1 MIPSAETSEGG
12 STPNT
17 AVLVTPPRCTNE
29 TDGVSM
35 IESLQ
40 FRTIITDIS
49 QRLLGKESSFGGQDE
64 EEEQQHVDV
73 DADVHVEEP
82 PNKTTMQELEER
94 PVSIVL
100 SQGTLEESG
109 GFDVCQEYGY
119 KYDTHDQQ
127 EEEDDSSTNPLDESC
142 EQQQQQQP
150 LHDQSIYVRTKTNEN
165 IPYIHLLGKT
175 YHPILEFNTRREYEH
190 SLFWFTYRCDFP
202 EIVPYRITTDAGW
215 GCMLRS
221 AQMML
226 AQTLRVHFQSRHWK
240 PAKSI
245 VQRRLDPF
253 ISNLLTWFADF
264 PSKTE
269 SVYSLHNMVAAGF
282 SKYETLPGE
291 WYGPGTAC
299 YVIRDLVTMHE
310 QHQPSL
316 FRVHVA
322 PEGAVYRDAV
332 QKLMTKD
339 FKQRVEE
346 RQKRTSSQK
355 EASAVPLHP
364 LDPSVPAP
372 TKESETLQQLEWD
385 TGLLLLVPL
394 RLGLNNFHQDYIQSI
409 ARSFSLPQSVG
420 ILGGRPRG
428 ARWFYGAYADGSKI
442 LGLDPHTVQTA
453 PQKRRMHAPAG
464 QVNHSSNSVV
474 DLSDEYMR
482 SVHTTYP
489 EVFPIARMD
498 PSIALGFYCRDKSE
512 FAQLEAGLAQL
523 KSQLPEGSPDLFAFA
538 DHAPDYLSSAMNDMM
553 LMDSGLGDED
563 TIEGVVAQE
572 QVSDEDE
579 YVLL

>member
-1 MIPSAETSEGG
+1 MSSAES
-12 STPNT
+12 SKDSKPNT
-17 AVLVTPPRCTNE
+17 ALLVTPPRCTNE
-29 TDGVSM
+29 ETDGVSI

-49 QRLLGKESSFGGQDE
+49 QRLLGKESSFGAQ
-64 EEEQQHVDV
+64 EEQ
-73 DADVHVEEP
+73 HVEG
-82 PNKTTMQELEER
+82 PNKTMQELEER
-94 PVSIVL
+94 PVSIVP
-100 SQGTLEESG
+100 SQGKLEVAG

-127 EEEDDSSTNPLDESC
+127 EEEDDSSTNPLGESC
-142 EQQQQQQP
+142 EQQA
-150 LHDQSIYVRTKTNEN
+150 LYDHSIYVRTKTNEN

-175 YHPILEFNTRREYEH
+175 YHPILEFNARREYEH

-202 EIVPYRITTDAGW
+202 EIVPYRIVTDAGW

-240 PAKSI
+240 PATSI
-245 VQRRLDPF
+245 ARRRLDPF
-253 ISNLLTWFADF
+253 VSNLLTWFADF
-264 PSKTE
+264 PSKSE
-269 SVYSLHNMVAAGF
+269 SVYSLHNMVAAGL

-299 YVIRDLVTMHE
+299 YVIRDLVAMHE

-339 FKQRVEE
+339 SKQRVEE
-346 RQKRTSSQK
+346 RQKGTNSQK
-355 EASAVPLHP
+355 DASPVPLHP

-372 TKESETLQQLEWD
+372 AKEDDTLQQLEWD

-394 RLGLNNFHQDYIQSI
+394 RLGLNNFHQDYIQSV

-453 PQKRRMHAPAG
+453 PQKRRMHGPAG

-523 KSQLPEGSPDLFAFA
+523 KSQLTGSSPDLFTFA

-553 LMDSGLGDED
+553 LGDED
-563 TIEGVVAQE
+563 IDIDGDVVEGQA
-572 QVSDEDE
+572 SDEDE

>member
-1 MIPSAETSEGG
+1 VEKDPSASSIMSSAETPEKG

-17 AVLVTPPRCTNE
+17 ALLVTPPRCTNE

-40 FRTIITDIS
+40 FITIITDIS
-49 QRLLGKESSFGGQDE
+49 QRLLGKESSFGARAQDE
-64 EEEQQHVDV
+64 EEEQ
-73 DADVHVEEP
+73 HVEEP
-82 PNKTTMQELEER
+82 SKTMQELEER
-94 PVSIVL
+94 PISIVP
-100 SQGTLEESG
+100 SQGKLEVAGS
-109 GFDVCQEYGY
+109 FDVCQEYGY

-127 EEEDDSSTNPLDESC
+127 EEEDDSSTTNPLGESESC
-142 EQQQQQQP
+142 EQQP
-150 LHDQSIYVRTKTNEN
+150 LHDHSIYVRTKTNEN

-175 YHPILEFNTRREYEH
+175 YHPILEFNARREYEH

-202 EIVPYRITTDAGW
+202 EIVPYRIATDAGW

-221 AQMML
+221 AQMLL
-226 AQTLRVHFQSRHWK
+226 AQTLRVHFQSRYWK
-240 PAKSI
+240 PATSI
-245 VQRRLDPF
+245 ARRRLDPF
-253 ISNLLTWFADF
+253 VSNLLTWFADF

-269 SVYSLHNMVAAGF
+269 SVYSLHNMVAAGL

-299 YVIRDLVTMHE
+299 YVIRDLVAMHE

-339 FKQRVEE
+339 SKQKVEE
-346 RQKRTSSQK
+346 RQKGTVGSQK

-372 TKESETLQQLEWD
+372 AKDYDTLQQLEWD

-394 RLGLNNFHQDYIQSI
+394 RLGLNNFHQDYIQSV

-428 ARWFYGAYADGSKI
+428 ARWFYGAYADGSKV

-453 PQKRRMHAPAG
+453 PQKRGLRFPTG
-464 QVNHSSNSVV
+464 QVNHGNNSVV

-523 KSQLPEGSPDLFAFA
+523 KSQLTEGSPDLFTFA
-538 DHAPDYLSSAMNDMM
+538 DHAPDYSSSAMNDMM
-553 LMDSGLGDED
+553 LMDSGMGDEG
-563 TIEGVVAQE
+563 IEGEDVAEE
-572 QVSDEDE
+572 QASDEDE